1 MPTQKKKKNTEEK
14 ENRYVRKI
22 DEKIIEQ
29 IADVVRAGNY
39 IDVAAACFG
48 IDKSTLF
55 DWLRRGAREQ
65 RRLES
70 DPNAKPLESE
80 KIYVKLSNAI
90 KRAVADSERRDLA
103 TIEKAAE
110 TQWQAA
116 AWRLERRFPE
126 RWAKKD
132 NFNTS
137 GTNEVNIRIIKDD
150 TGEGS
155 PPVDS
160 ERESD
165 TEDL

>member
-1 MPTQKKKKNTEEK
+1 MPTQRKKKEQKKEK
-14 ENRYVRKI
+14 RGPLLTDKL
-22 DEKIIEQ
+22 IEQ
-29 IADVVRAGNY
+29 FADIMRSGVY
-39 IDVAAACFG
+39 LETAAAYLS
-48 IDKSTLF
+48 ITKETLYA
-55 DWLRRGAREQ
+55 WLRRGARE
-65 RRLES
+65 RHRLEN
-70 DPNAKPLESE
+70 DENAKPDPAED
-80 KIYVKLSNAI
+80 IYLRLSDAI
-90 KRAVADSERRDLA
+90 KKAVAEAEYRDY
-103 TIEKAAE
+103 TIIEKAAE